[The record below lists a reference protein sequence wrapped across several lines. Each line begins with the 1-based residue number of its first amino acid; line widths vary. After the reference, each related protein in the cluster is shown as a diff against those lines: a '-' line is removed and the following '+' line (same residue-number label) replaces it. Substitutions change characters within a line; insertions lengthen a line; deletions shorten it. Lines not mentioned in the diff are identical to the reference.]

1 MTRDDLERRVREV
14 VSDALLLPDEDV
26 GPEKSLVGDLG
37 ADSLDTSTIA
47 LAIEDEFGVTVN
59 DEDSWETVGDIIDEV
74 RRLTADLQ

>member
-26 GPEKSLVGDLG
+26 GPEKSLVADLG